1 MQIRSFH
8 VTSNEV
14 ILKTRRTN
22 CNAISFP
29 SVIKLMAINKK
40 SLKAV
45 NILII
50 TVKSVNNS
58 CYCVCRELS
67 IIKYYGI
74 NYHSISFI
82 CDIINCKF
90 HIFYAAKAICEG
102 PVVCL
107 FTDEKRVLGKI
118 DAYSEKSPLLCT
130 FTLSYSHML
139 RFSGKPLYD
148 SH

>member
-29 SVIKLMAINKK
+29 SVMKLMAIKKK

-50 TVKSVNNS
+50 TVNN
-58 CYCVCRELS
+58 
-67 IIKYYGI
+67 
-74 NYHSISFI
+74 H
-82 CDIINCKF
+82 
-90 HIFYAAKAICEG
+90 
-102 PVVCL
+102 
-107 FTDEKRVLGKI
+107 GKI
-118 DAYSEKSPLLCT
+118 CKQQLLSR
-130 FTLSYSHML
+130 LSRAIDYKILQYKLSFNIVHL
-139 RFSGKPLYD
+139 
-148 SH
+148 